1 MKKIMFN
8 DECGLTQAVLEG
20 RKTMT
25 RRGCKYDRPNETYD
39 IVFPVFE
46 PNDYDNDGNITSPLN
61 YAFGW
66 KNNEGDFTGWNIPQ
80 YKVGE
85 VVAIAQ
91 SYKSINE
98 FYEIAYKRH
107 NSFHG
112 QIVTNYDIP
121 FKEIVKWF
129 ELRESLKYTAG
140 WTNKMF
146 VKADLMISHIR
157 ITDIKIERLQNIS
170 DEDCLKEGIYA
181 SNSHEIGYGIPWVY
195 GFAKSKMAYYTP
207 REAFAALIDKVSGK
221 GTWESNPYVF
231 VYEFELV
238 D

>member
-8 DECGLTQAVLEG
+8 DKYSLTQAVLDG

-25 RRGCKYDRPNETYD
+25 RRVCKYDRPNETYD

-46 PNDYDNDGNITSPLN
+46 PNDYDNDGNIVSPLN

-66 KNNEGDFTGWNIPQ
+66 KNDKGDFTGWNIPK

-91 SYKSINE
+91 SYSDCGNMPD
-98 FYEIAYKRH
+98 YELDEDGYPIMPKR
-107 NSFHG
+107 SGF
-112 QIVTNYDIP
+112 
-121 FKEIVKWF
+121 F
-129 ELRESLKYTAG
+129 
-140 WTNKMF
+140 NKMF
-146 VKADLMISHIR
+146 VRADLMPHHIR
-157 ITDIKIERLQNIS
+157 ITNIKIERLQDIS
-170 DEDCLKEGIYA
+170 DEDCLREGVELNTRQYEYDGTKKYCVCGLGHWRA
-181 SNSHEIGYGIPWVY
+181 IGCTD
-195 GFAKSKMAYYTP
+195 FDTP

-231 VYEFELV
+231 VYEFELI

>member
-8 DECGLTQAVLEG
+8 DKYSLTQAVLDG

-25 RRGCKYDRPNETYD
+25 RRVCKYDRPNETYD

-46 PNDYDNDGNITSPLN
+46 PNDYDNDGNIVSPLN

-66 KNNEGDFTGWNIPQ
+66 KNDKGDFTGWNIPK

-91 SYKSINE
+91 CYKSLGMNP
-98 FYEIAYKRH
+98 EIALDDKDGIG
-107 NSFHG
+107 F
-112 QIVTNYDIP
+112 
-121 FKEIVKWF
+121 
-129 ELRESLKYTAG
+129 YTKTKFAPG
-140 WTNKMF
+140 WKNKMF
-146 VKADLMISHIR
+146 VRADLMPHHIR
-157 ITDIKIERLQNIS
+157 ITNIKIERLQAIS
-170 DEDCLKEGIYA
+170 DDECLHEGVEFSQEQYKYDGTKSYFVQNIT
-181 SNSHEIGYGIPWVY
+181 EIGSRWNRMFCKHFG
-195 GFAKSKMAYYTP
+195 TP

-231 VYEFELV
+231 VYEFELI

>member
-8 DECGLTQAVLEG
+8 DKYSLTQAVLDG

-25 RRGCKYDRPNETYD
+25 RRVCKYDRPNETYD

-46 PNDYDNDGNITSPLN
+46 PNDYDNDGNIVSPLN

-66 KNNEGDFTGWNIPQ
+66 KNDKGDFTGWNIPK

-91 SYKSINE
+91 SYSDCGNMPD
-98 FYEIAYKRH
+98 YELDEDGYPIMPKR
-107 NSFHG
+107 SGF
-112 QIVTNYDIP
+112 
-121 FKEIVKWF
+121 F
-129 ELRESLKYTAG
+129 
-140 WTNKMF
+140 NKMF
-146 VKADLMISHIR
+146 VRADLMPHHIR

-170 DEDCLKEGIYA
+170 DEDCFKEGIFKWDA
-181 SNSHEIGYGIPWVY
+181 GQKDIPFY
-195 GFAKSKMAYYTP
+195 SFHNADIPDYNDS
-207 REAFAALIDKVSGK
+207 RDAFAELIDKVSGK
-221 GTWESNPYVF
+221 GTWASNPYVF

>member
-1 MKKIMFN
+1 MAKKIMFN
-8 DECGLTQAVLEG
+8 DKYGLTQAVLDG

-25 RRGCKYDRPNETYD
+25 RRVCKYDRPNETYD

-46 PNDYDNDGNITSPLN
+46 SNDYDNDGNIVSPLN

-66 KNNEGDFTGWNIPQ
+66 KNDKGDFTGWNIPK

-91 SYKSINE
+91 SYESLGMNP
-98 FYEIAYKRH
+98 EIALNDKDGIG
-107 NSFHG
+107 F
-112 QIVTNYDIP
+112 
-121 FKEIVKWF
+121 
-129 ELRESLKYTAG
+129 YTKTKFAPG
-140 WTNKMF
+140 WKNKMF
-146 VKADLMISHIR
+146 VRADLMPHHIR
-157 ITDIKIERLQNIS
+157 ITNIKIERLQDIS
-170 DEDCLKEGIYA
+170 DKDCLKEGIYKGQCGSA
-181 SNSHEIGYGIPWVY
+181 DTH
-195 GFAKSKMAYYTP
+195 FMDAYYYKGDIQPYCTP

-231 VYEFELV
+231 AYEFELI

>member
-1 MKKIMFN
+1 MKKIFFS
-8 DECGLTQAVLEG
+8 DEYGLTQAVLDG

-25 RRGCKYDRPNETYD
+25 RRVCKHDRPDETYD

-46 PNDYDNDGNITSPLN
+46 PNDYDNDGNIVSTLN

-66 KNNEGDFTGWNIPQ
+66 KNDKGDFTGWNIPK

-91 SYKSINE
+91 SYESLGMNP
-98 FYEIAYKRH
+98 EIALNDKDGIG
-107 NSFHG
+107 F
-112 QIVTNYDIP
+112 
-121 FKEIVKWF
+121 
-129 ELRESLKYTAG
+129 YTKTKFAPG
-140 WTNKMF
+140 WKNKMF
-146 VKADLMISHIR
+146 VRADLMPHHIR
-157 ITDIKIERLQNIS
+157 ITNIKIERLQDIS
-170 DEDCLKEGIYA
+170 DKDCLKEGIYKGQCGSA
-181 SNSHEIGYGIPWVY
+181 DTH
-195 GFAKSKMAYYTP
+195 FMDAYYYKGDIQPYCTP

-231 VYEFELV
+231 AYEFELI